1 MVSNNFI
8 LLDELIKFSDVCQNN
23 PTPKAMR
30 LSKLATFMA
39 LMVWSSMISHLSAMS
54 LQEDSSKNASYAAN
68 GNMNY

>member
-1 MVSNNFI
+1 
-8 LLDELIKFSDVCQNN
+8 
-23 PTPKAMR
+23 MR

-54 LQEDSSKNASYAAN
+54 VQEDSSKNASFAAN